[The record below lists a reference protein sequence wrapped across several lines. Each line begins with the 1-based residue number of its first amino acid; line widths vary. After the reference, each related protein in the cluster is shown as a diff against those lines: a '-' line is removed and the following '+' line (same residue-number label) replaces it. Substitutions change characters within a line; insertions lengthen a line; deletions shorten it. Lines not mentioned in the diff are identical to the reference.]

1 MTISEFLLLTTI
13 RIETITPK
21 GICTGTGFFFNFL
34 FNKETGM
41 SVPAIITNKHVIKD
55 AIKGRLRFSL
65 RNEDGEPQWGHYYD
79 LTVEDF
85 EKAWILHP
93 EDSVDLCI
101 MPIAEI
107 HKMVHS
113 NGINLHYTALCVD
126 DIPNDQDLK
135 DNYSRVEDITIV
147 GYPDGIWDAA
157 NNMPIVRKGITAT
170 ALQLDFNKDPKF
182 LVDAAIYGGSSG
194 SPVFVFNQGSYS
206 PANGGLVA
214 GSRIKLVGI
223 IHAVAQHTVTGDI
236 RIIDVPVSK
245 APIVATNIPN
255 NLGVAIHARKLKDF
269 EIILRARV

>member
-13 RIETITPK
+13 RIETITPN

-41 SVPAIITNKHVIKD
+41 SVPAIVTNKHVIKD
-55 AIKGRLRFSL
+55 AIKGKLRFSL
-65 RNEDGEPQWGHYYD
+65 RNEAGEPQWGHYYD

-93 EDSVDLCI
+93 EGSVDLCI

-107 HKMVHS
+107 HKMVQS

-126 DIPNDQDLK
+126 DIPSDQDLK

-170 ALQLDFNKDPKF
+170 ALQLDFNNAPKF

-214 GSRIKLVGI
+214 GSRIKLVGV

-269 EIILRARV
+269 EVMLRERV

>member
-13 RIETITPK
+13 RIETITPN

-34 FNKETGM
+34 FSKETGM
-41 SVPAIITNKHVIKD
+41 SVPAIVTNKHVIKD
-55 AIKGRLRFSL
+55 AIKGKLRFSL
-65 RNEDGEPQWGHYYD
+65 RNEAGEPQWGHYYD

-93 EDSVDLCI
+93 EASVDLCI

-107 HKMVHS
+107 HKMVQS

-126 DIPNDQDLK
+126 DIPSDQDLK

-170 ALQLDFNKDPKF
+170 ALQLDFNNAPKF

-269 EIILRARV
+269 EDMLRERV

>member
-21 GICTGTGFFFNFL
+21 GICIGTGFFFNFL

>member
-13 RIETITPK
+13 RIETTTPN

-41 SVPAIITNKHVIKD
+41 SVPAIVTNKHVIKN
-55 AIKGRLRFSL
+55 AIKGKLRFSL
-65 RNEDGEPQWGHYYD
+65 RNEAGEPQWGHYYD

-93 EDSVDLCI
+93 EGSVDLCI

-107 HKMVHS
+107 HKMVQS

-126 DIPNDQDLK
+126 DIPSDQDLK

-170 ALQLDFNKDPKF
+170 ALQLDFNNAPKF

-269 EIILRARV
+269 EDMLKERV

>member
-13 RIETITPK
+13 RIETITPN

-41 SVPAIITNKHVIKD
+41 SIPAIVTNKHVIKD
-55 AIKGRLRFSL
+55 AIKGKLRFSL
-65 RNEDGEPQWGHYYD
+65 RNEAGEPQWGHYYD

-93 EDSVDLCI
+93 EGSVDLCI

-107 HKMVHS
+107 HKMVQS

-126 DIPNDQDLK
+126 DIPSDQDLK

-170 ALQLDFNKDPKF
+170 ALQLDFNNAPKF

-214 GSRIKLVGI
+214 GSRIKLVGV

-269 EIILRARV
+269 EVMLRERV

>member
-13 RIETITPK
+13 RIETITPN

-41 SVPAIITNKHVIKD
+41 SIPAIVTNKHVIKD
-55 AIKGRLRFSL
+55 AIKGKLRFSL
-65 RNEDGEPQWGHYYD
+65 RNEAGEPQWGHYYD

-93 EDSVDLCI
+93 EGSVDLCI

-107 HKMVHS
+107 HKMVQS

-126 DIPNDQDLK
+126 DIPSDQDLK

-170 ALQLDFNKDPKF
+170 ALQLDFNNAPKF

-214 GSRIKLVGI
+214 GSRIKLVGV

-269 EIILRARV
+269 EDMLRERV